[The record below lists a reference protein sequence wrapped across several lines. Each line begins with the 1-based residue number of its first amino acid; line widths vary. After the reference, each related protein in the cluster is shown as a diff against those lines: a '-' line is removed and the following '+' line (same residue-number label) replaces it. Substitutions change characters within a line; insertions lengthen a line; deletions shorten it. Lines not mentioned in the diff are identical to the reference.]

1 MRSTIIEEISPLAA
15 SVKSKAPRANIS
27 GSADMYGACSLE
39 HFSSAGSLSLT
50 HEDAQGWLD
59 YVTQFVPGNFWY
71 RDAGVQVW
79 KYEET
84 YDNWQ
89 DTYGADAVVAF
100 YHSGHGNMDANGVFQ
115 APLGSKWDNRDW
127 AYSNRMTL
135 GNETIR
141 YLFWSTCFSLRVFGV
156 HNPIRT
162 WHPVNRGLRM
172 VFGFETTSV
181 DNGDYGKNFWNNF
194 RQLAQGKPLGTCWLD
209 ASWQISHNQVPTVMA
224 TGVSAAE
231 AQQRVFNEN
240 RFYGNAGS
248 SNYYW
253 WRWYNAARASQL
265 ARTSLEG
272 IPKNAQVAVLAVVKE
287 AETDLKKIAK
297 AMGFSAKNANNLMI
311 DKNGNSVLRDHKKQ
325 VILDKFG
332 RINVETAQHN
342 FKNTDLLDKEKAIG
356 IAEGA
361 IAQSGL
367 DKKADLHLDKIIY
380 GYSCGGSSKGSG
392 KIEEEQITETI
403 LQYRQVIDGLPSI
416 NAGNGLVRVSIDNDG
431 NIISFNSSVK
441 KVDTLSAYPKGSI
454 APLPKGKAAVKSF
467 GVSTEAEMEKMFSEK
482 LALITGNHSNG
493 NGKAK
498 SVVSKANKNTIIEET
513 IGYNLNGGVGI
524 VEAQREYEVGMGKGL
539 KKRYKVR
546 VPIVV

>member
-513 IGYNLNGGVGI
+513 IGYNLNGAVGI

>member
-1 MRSTIIEEISPLAA
+1 MRTTIIEEISPLAA
-15 SVKSKAPRANIS
+15 SVKSKAPKANIN

-39 HFSSAGSLSLT
+39 HFSSAGPLSLT

-71 RDAGVQVW
+71 KDAGVQVW
-79 KYEET
+79 KYEEA

-127 AYSNRMTL
+127 VYSNRMTL

-141 YLFWSTCFSLRVFGV
+141 YLFWSTCFSLRVFGA

-181 DNGDYGKNFWNNF
+181 DNGDYGKNFWKNF
-194 RQLAQGKPLGTCWLD
+194 RQLAQGKPFGTCWLD

-265 ARTSLEG
+265 ARTSLDG
-272 IPKNAQVAVLAVVKE
+272 IPKNAQVAILAGVKE
-287 AETDLKKIAK
+287 AEADLKKIAK

-311 DKNGNSVLRDHKKQ
+311 DKNGCSVLRDQKKQ
-325 VILDKFG
+325 IILDKYG

-361 IAQSGL
+361 IVQSGL
-367 DKKADLHLDKIIY
+367 DKKADLRLDKIIY

-441 KVDTLSAYPKGSI
+441 KVDTLSAYPKGSL

-467 GVSTEAEMEKMFSEK
+467 GVSTEAEMEKMFSER

-493 NGKAK
+493 NGKVK
-498 SVVSKANKNTIIEET
+498 SVLPKASKNTIIEET